1 MEGGGTEAPETT
13 QLALLSSSEALLPP
27 PRGARPPKHRASGPG
42 LFLLPAPTPQPQ
54 RQWIVRVN
62 SGQAHG
68 IPERASPSRC
78 RLRVPTLP
86 PPPMSHCLPEG
97 NYAKQRMGLDT
108 VCYQDGAEWK
118 SGPEGPLPETSPE
131 SVCAEEERV
140 CG

>member
-1 MEGGGTEAPETT
+1 MES
-13 QLALLSSSEALLPP
+13 L
-27 PRGARPPKHRASGPG
+27 RGPVPHVVGSGS
-42 LFLLPAPTPQPQ
+42 QP
-54 RQWIVRVN
+54 
-62 SGQAHG
+62 
-68 IPERASPSRC
+68 C
-78 RLRVPTLP
+78 P